1 MGQWRDQRVELK
13 LSGGF
18 IKPGATD
25 AISLEVILRFYANQL

>member
-18 IKPGATD
+18 IKAGAAD
-25 AISLEVILRFYANQL
+25 AITLDVILRFYANQL